1 MAMAILQPLSH
12 AGSPEADVALDRMSA
27 RIGYRP
33 NALATM
39 ARRPQVLVA
48 VLSLVEQV
56 IFAPGAS
63 PVGLRWMAAYATC
76 VGASCGYSGTHAAH
90 GAVEAGEALSRF
102 VAAAYSPEGG
112 GFGPGEQIVLKMAGA
127 NGGRVILCR
136 SRARAGRGGGLDR
149 DRAGLR
155 RLRFVQPME
164 QDDADRDRARSPRF
178 RAAAYCRNPTA
189 RGCATLAAPSRIDAA
204 GRLIR
209 RTGDIR
215 PPPWAGMPA
224 RLGSSPQCG
233 AGPTA
238 MSTPPASSR

>member
-39 ARRPQVLVA
+39 ARRPQVLGA

-90 GAVEAGEALSRF
+90 GAVEAGEALSRV

-127 NGGRVILCR
+127 IG
-136 SRARAGRGGGLDR
+136 
-149 DRAGLR
+149 
-155 RLRFVQPME
+155 
-164 QDDADRDRARSPRF
+164 
-178 RAAAYCRNPTA
+178 
-189 RGCATLAAPSRIDAA
+189 
-204 GRLIR
+204 
-209 RTGDIR
+209 RTGD
-215 PPPWAGMPA
+215 
-224 RLGSSPQCG
+224 GSSYAEAAREL
-233 AGPTA
+233 AGEAVLTEIALVCAAFGLFNRWNRTMRTEIEPDLHGFAQQLTA
-238 MSTPPASSR
+238 GIRRHGDARP